1 MISRVFVEKREGFR
15 TEAEALC
22 RELRDFLKIE
32 ALKRVRI
39 INRYDIEGLSGEALD
54 EIIPIV
60 LAEPQSDEA
69 FFTLEADTPHSFII
83 EYLPGQF
90 DARAQSAAECIS
102 LITLKEAPRVRS
114 GKVVLLYGELD
125 ASDMAAIKRHLI
137 NPVEAR
143 EASGEMPRSL
153 SLNSEAPL
161 VSPVI
166 AGFRNM
172 NQVALDE
179 LKKEYSLAMDADDLA
194 LMQGYFKKEKR
205 DPTETELKVVDTYWS
220 DHCRH
225 TTFNTELC
233 DIEILDPRVR
243 EAYEDYLLMR
253 EATLDK
259 KPVTLMDIGT
269 MGARYNKKRGKLE
282 KLDVS
287 DEINACTVNTE
298 IIVDGEAQA
307 YKVLFK
313 NETHNHPT
321 EIEPFGGAATC
332 IGGCIRDPLSGRA
345 EVYQAMRISG
355 AGDPTRPNEDVLA
368 GKLHQ
373 KTIAVKAAE
382 GYSSYGNQIGLAT
395 GLVHEIYHEGYVAKH
410 LELGAVIGAC
420 PSENVV
426 RLTPEPGDV
435 ILLAGGRTGRD
446 GCGGATGSSKKHDL
460 NSLASCG
467 AEVQKG
473 NAPEERKLQRLFMNK
488 KASRLIKRC
497 NDFGAGGVS
506 VAIGELADGVL
517 VDLDSVKRKYDG
529 MTPTELAISES
540 QERMAVVVAPENEDE
555 FMRLAREENIECTRV
570 GVVTEEKRLKL
581 TRAGAPVCDLSRAF
595 LDTNGAKKR
604 ADVLVNNFL
613 GDGFKKAPASLAAA
627 LEAAA
632 KNRSGKTCR
641 GLIELFD
648 QTIGA
653 RTLLLP
659 LGGKRFSTQTQVM
672 AALIPVDGGTDACS
686 VMSYGFDPELMEN
699 DPFGGA
705 YASVI
710 TSAAKLAAS
719 GAPLEECY
727 LSFQEYFESMRSE
740 RARFGKPFSAL
751 LGALKAQK
759 ELGLS
764 AIGGKDSMSGTY
776 LDLNVPPTLVSF
788 AMAIANAKT
797 LISPEFKAAGHDIV
811 LFAPPDTGLRGYF
824 DNIASLAGE
833 KTLLSAYAVERGG
846 ALAAVFEMSR
856 GNGVGAELMGEL
868 EMLSRFVPGA
878 VVAELDAGAK
888 TPENAVII
896 GRTSED
902 FVIALDGEAVNVLA
916 LERLA
921 DAALEGVYPA
931 HYRQPLALGA
941 VKLNHCVPRVKKSG
955 QNLAAPR
962 VIIPVFTGTN
972 CEEDA
977 RRAFVSAG
985 ARAELFVVNTLSPL
999 AASESARALAKKIGQ
1014 SQIVFLPG
1022 GFSYADEPDGSGKS
1036 IAAFFR
1042 NPYIMESV
1050 SELINNR
1057 DGLMGGVCN
1066 GFQALIKL
1074 GLVPFGEIRPMD
1086 AACPTLFKNAI
1097 GRHVA
1102 RMVYTRV
1109 ASNASPWLM
1118 RYDVDDVELIPISHG
1133 EGRFVCGEELFNKLA
1148 AAGQIAT
1155 QYCDELG
1162 RVGMEIEKNPNGSFM
1177 AVEGLLSQDGR
1188 VFGRMAHAERMD
1200 KKLYINAP
1208 QSGESRMFAGA
1219 VDYFR
1224 R

>member
-32 ALKRVRI
+32 ALERVRI
-39 INRYDIEGLSGEALD
+39 VNRYDIEGLCETLD
-54 EIIPIV
+54 EIIPLV
-60 LAEPQSDEA
+60 LAEPQSDKA

-90 DARAQSAAECIS
+90 DARAQSAAECIG

-125 ASDMAAIKRHLI
+125 ASAVEAIKRHLI

-143 EASGEMPRSL
+143 EASAEMPKTL
-153 SLNSEAPL
+153 LLGTQTPL
-161 VSPVI
+161 VPPVI
-166 AGFRNM
+166 EGFCKLDTLS
-172 NQVALDE
+172 LDE
-179 LKKEYSLAMDADDLA
+179 LRAKYSLAMDVDDLV
-194 LMQGYFKKEKR
+194 LMQGYFKGEKR

-233 DIEILDPRVR
+233 DIEILDQRVR
-243 EAYEDYLLMR
+243 DAYEDYLLMR

-282 KLDVS
+282 RLDVS
-287 DEINACTVNTE
+287 DEINACTVNTD
-298 IIVDGEAQA
+298 IIVDGEKQA

-355 AGDPTRPNEDVLA
+355 AGDPTRPNGDVLE

-373 KTIAVKAAE
+373 KTIVTKAAE

-446 GCGGATGSSKKHDL
+446 GCGGATGSSRKHDES
-460 NSLASCG
+460 SLTACG
-467 AEVQKG
+467 AQVQKG

-488 KASRLIKRC
+488 SASRLIKRC

-506 VAIGELADGVL
+506 VAIGELAGGVL

-529 MTPTELAISES
+529 LTPTELAISES
-540 QERMAVVVAPENEDE
+540 QERMAVVVAPEDEQE
-555 FMRLAREENIECTRV
+555 FMRLAREENIECSRV
-570 GVVTEEKRLKL
+570 AVVTEEKRLKL
-581 TRAGAPVCDLSRAF
+581 TRAGVPVCDLSRAF

-604 ADVLVNNFL
+604 ADVLVKNYL
-613 GDGFKKAPASLAAA
+613 GVSRCEKTPASLAAA

-659 LGGKRFSTQTQVM
+659 LGGKRFATQTQVM

-686 VMSYGFDPELMEN
+686 VMSYGFDPDLMA

-705 YASVI
+705 FASVVM
-710 TSAAKLAAS
+710 SVAKLAAS
-719 GAPLEECY
+719 GAPLDECY
-727 LSFQEYFESMRSE
+727 LSFQEYFESMHSE
-740 RARFGKPFSAL
+740 RERFGKPFSAL

-776 LDLNVPPTLVSF
+776 LDLSVPPTLVSF
-788 AMAIANAKT
+788 AVAITNAKM
-797 LISPEFKAAGHDIV
+797 LISPEFKAAGHDIA
-811 LFAPPDTGLRGYF
+811 LFTPPDTDLRRYL

-833 KTLLSAYAVERGG
+833 RTLLSAYAVERGG
-846 ALAAVFEMSR
+846 ALAAIFEMSR
-856 GNGVGAELMGEL
+856 GNGVGAELTGGL
-868 EMLSRFVPGA
+868 DRLSRFIPGA
-878 VVAELDAGAK
+878 VVAELCAGAAA
-888 TPENAVII
+888 PENSIII
-896 GRTSED
+896 GKTSEN
-902 FVIALDGEAVNVLA
+902 FIIALDSEAVNVLA

-921 DAALEGVYPA
+921 DAALEKVYPA
-931 HYRQPLALGA
+931 RYQQPLAGDA
-941 VKLNHCVPRVKKSG
+941 VKLCHAVPRVKKSG

-962 VIIPVFTGTN
+962 VIIPVFAGTN

-977 RRAFVSAG
+977 RRAFISAG
-985 ARAELFVVNTLSPL
+985 ARSELFVVNTLSPL
-999 AASESARALAKKIGQ
+999 AASESAKALAKKIGQ

-1050 SELINNR
+1050 SELIKMR

-1074 GLVPFGEIRPMD
+1074 GLVPFGEIRPID
-1086 AACPTLFKNAI
+1086 DGCPTLFKNAI

-1102 RMVYTRV
+1102 RMTYTRV

-1118 RYDVDDVELIPISHG
+1118 RYDVGDVELIPISHG
-1133 EGRFVCGEELFNKLA
+1133 EGRFVCNEELFNKLA
-1148 AAGQIAT
+1148 ATGQIAT

-1162 RVGMEIEKNPNGSFM
+1162 RVGMEIDKNPNGSFM

-1200 KKLYINAP
+1200 KKLYINAS

-1219 VDYFR
+1219 VDYYR